1 MCSAQYLGSSH
12 ALAHAIL
19 KFNTHQMHVQCNG
32 SLMGRLRY
40 NCNGSHLVY
49 LCRDR
54 ISAASVNH
62 VRGKSVPGRTRTC
75 NLWFRR
81 PTPYPLGHRAAC
93 RPGCRRQAVI
103 TRNLD
108 QSRAPTLRT
117 VARLVESIAKS
128 LRHSCSA
135 ADPQVLCVAPHRS
148 GSRITGSVLIAERG
162 FDPRTFGL

>member
-1 MCSAQYLGSSH
+1 MCSAQYIGSSH
-12 ALAHAIL
+12 AFAHAIL

-32 SLMGRLRY
+32 SHMGRLRY

-62 VRGKSVPGRTRTC
+62 VRGKCDPGRTRTC

-93 RPGCRRQAVI
+93 RPGCRRQAVM

-108 QSRAPTLRT
+108 QSRAPTLRN
-117 VARLVESIAKS
+117 
-128 LRHSCSA
+128 
-135 ADPQVLCVAPHRS
+135 VAPSLHP
-148 GSRITGSVLIAERG
+148 SRKVYGIRAVPLIPGFCVLR
-162 FDPRTFGL
+162 RTDRAHA